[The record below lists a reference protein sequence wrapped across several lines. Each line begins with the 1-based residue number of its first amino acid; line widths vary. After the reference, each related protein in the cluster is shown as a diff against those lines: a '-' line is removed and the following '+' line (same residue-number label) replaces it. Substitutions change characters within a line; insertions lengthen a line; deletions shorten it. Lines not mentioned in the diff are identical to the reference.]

1 MEMEDI
7 LPPVSILVLNYNGLS
22 YLKNFMNSILKT
34 DYPNF
39 KIVFIDN
46 GSTDGSLEF
55 IRKNYPDV
63 QIIAF
68 NNNYGFAEAYNRSI
82 EMVNSDILLLIN
94 NDIEVDK
101 NWLKELVKYISEDG
115 VASIA
120 PKIKFLDNKDVINSA
135 GGNCD
140 VYGVAWNRG
149 NGEKD
154 LGQYDK
160 PDEVFYVNGA
170 VLIFRKAVWKDVGP
184 FDSRYFMY
192 AEEVDWCWRARLKG
206 YKVIYVPNS
215 IVFHKW
221 QGSSK
226 KTPFVYLMERNW
238 LCNLLKNYETKTLI
252 QIIPIYLVLK
262 MFKSI
267 WLAFKGKNSEKF
279 VIPKAVLW
287 NLKNLKGTLQRRK
300 QIQATRKIP
309 DKQLKKFMQKASY
322 EISLLLGRSKHPILQ
337 RYKGKT

>member
-1 MEMEDI
+1 MEMENI
-7 LPPVSILVLNYNGLS
+7 LPPVSVLVLNYNGLC
-22 YLKNFMNSILKT
+22 YLENFMKSIMKT

-39 KIVFIDN
+39 KIVFVDN

-55 IRKNYPDV
+55 IKKNYPDV

-68 NNNYGFAEAYNRSI
+68 ENNYGFAEAYNRSI
-82 EMVNSDILLLIN
+82 EIVNSEILLLIN

-101 NWLKELVKYISEDG
+101 NWLKELVSHISDDG

-120 PKIKFLDNKDVINSA
+120 PKIKFIDNKEVINSA

-140 VYGVAWNRG
+140 IYGVAWNRG

-154 LGQYDK
+154 LGQYDR

-170 VLIFRKAVWKDVGP
+170 VLIFKKSVWKDVGP

-215 IVFHKW
+215 VVFHKW

-238 LCNLLKNYETKTLI
+238 LCNMLKNYEVKTLI
-252 QIIPIYLVLK
+252 QVIPIYAFLETL
-262 MFKSI
+262 KSI
-267 WLAFKGKNSEKF
+267 WLAFKGKTNERF

-300 QIQATRKIP
+300 QIQ
-309 DKQLKKFMQKASY
+309 
-322 EISLLLGRSKHPILQ
+322 
-337 RYKGKT
+337 

>member
-1 MEMEDI
+1 MEDI
-7 LPPVSILVLNYNGLS
+7 LPPVSVLVLNYNGLC
-22 YLKNFMNSILKT
+22 YLENFMKSIMKT

-39 KIVFIDN
+39 KIVFVDN

-68 NNNYGFAEAYNRSI
+68 DNNYGFAEAYNRSI
-82 EMVNSDILLLIN
+82 EMVDSDILLLIN

-101 NWLKELVKYISEDG
+101 NWLRELVSHISDDG

-120 PKIKFLDNKDVINSA
+120 PKIKFIENKEVINSA

-140 VYGVAWNRG
+140 IYGVAWNRG

-154 LGQYDK
+154 LGQYDR

-170 VLIFRKAVWKDVGP
+170 VLIFKKSVWKDVGP

-238 LCNLLKNYETKTLI
+238 LCNMLKNYEAKTLI
-252 QIIPIYLVLK
+252 QIIPIYAFLK
-262 MFKSI
+262 MLKSV
-267 WLAFKGKNSEKF
+267 WLAFKGKTNERF

-309 DKQLKKFMQKASY
+309 DKQLKKFMQKTSY